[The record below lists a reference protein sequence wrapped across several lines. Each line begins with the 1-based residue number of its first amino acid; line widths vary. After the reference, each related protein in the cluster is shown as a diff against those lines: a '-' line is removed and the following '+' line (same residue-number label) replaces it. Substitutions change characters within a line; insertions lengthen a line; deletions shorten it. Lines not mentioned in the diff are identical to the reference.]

1 MMTLNI
7 EKKNRSKLGS
17 ILSAAGAGI
26 NLLLAGLKILVGFL
40 SGSAGVMADGINN
53 LSDSLGFAVAFF
65 GIIHLH

>member
-1 MMTLNI
+1 MTLNS

-40 SGSAGVMADGINN
+40 KKIMMIFTRLREKLSGVVKK
-53 LSDSLGFAVAFF
+53 SL
-65 GIIHLH
+65 IRKP